1 MSIVDP
7 EVINKWEKELFSSIL
22 TSIDVPKI
30 NKLFSEN
37 YRLKILEQ
45 PEFEE
50 GEIVVHQNRIVYK
63 LGFRSLVSF
72 CLLLDKTGN
81 FRGFTKADDSFLLDT
96 GKNDSDNN
104 IVSFETVRIKE
115 TEFLYTIAANIS
127 NKSISE
133 LFYKLYT
140 LKVNGDAIY
149 KRGDTIVYNGHV
161 TYRLA
166 FDVEVNFSLI
176 IDREGNYIITLQ
188 ENTEAAST
196 TEQLVAETI
205 T

>member
-7 EVINKWEKELFSSIL
+7 EVIKKWEKELFSSLL
-22 TSIDVPKI
+22 TSIDIPKI
-30 NKLFSEN
+30 NKLFSKS
-37 YRLKILEQ
+37 YSLKLLEQ

-50 GEIVVHQNRIVYK
+50 SEIVVYQNRIAYK
-63 LGFRSLVSF
+63 LVFRSLVSF
-72 CLLLDKTGN
+72 YLLLDKTGN
-81 FRGFTKADDSFLLDT
+81 FKGFTKADDAFLSDT
-96 GKNDSDNN
+96 GKYDSDNN

-149 KRGDTIVYNGHV
+149 KHGDTIVFNGHV

-176 IDREGNYIITLQ
+176 IDRKGNYIITLQ

-196 TEQLVAETI
+196 TEQPVAVTI
-205 T
+205 I